1 MTARSVGRF
10 FKVNGN
16 SLERAYKHHLSGFE
30 QWDQKD
36 HSQDWVLLSDNFGE
50 RMSIDETM
58 LCDDLFTFFTNKNG
72 RGKHGTLAAAVRGTT
87 VEEVSAV
94 LLKVSDEIRRQ
105 VKEVT
110 MDFSD
115 SMYGIIRKAFPW
127 ATIVIDCF
135 HIMQLCGD
143 GLGEMRMKLKRAAA
157 ADLKRQEREFKKK
170 LDKNAKRRKAYRKK
184 HPKTYKGKTRG
195 RKPMRKNQRFE
206 PQMIKMEVNGKVVM
220 ETEVDLLNRVRYPLM
235 KSREK
240 WTERQNKEMEELFK
254 LDPRM
259 KTGYDLVHRLRCLF
273 KSRITPE
280 EAKPKLDEWCKDVG
294 KSLIRELIS
303 VRDTIKR
310 KESEILN
317 YFVNRSTNA
326 SAESLNS
333 KIKGFR
339 AQLRG
344 VKDLPFFMYR
354 LVVLFG

>member
-1 MTARSVGRF
+1 MDTYLVTARSVGRF
-10 FKVNGN
+10 FKTEGN
-16 SLERAYKHHLSGFE
+16 NLERAYKHHLSGFE
-30 QWDQKD
+30 QWDQKE
-36 HSQDWVLLSDNFGE
+36 HAEDWVLLAVNFDE

-58 LCDDLFTFFTNKNG
+58 LCDDLFTFLSCKAGKG
-72 RGKHGTLAAAVRGTT
+72 RQRTLAAVVRGTT
-87 VEEVSAV
+87 AEEVVKV
-94 LLKVSDEIRRQ
+94 LMQVPEEIRRR

-115 SMYGIIRKAFPW
+115 SMYSIIRQAFPW

-143 GLGEMRMKLKRAAA
+143 GLGEMRMKVKRAAVA
-157 ADLKRQEREFKKK
+157 EV
-170 LDKNAKRRKAYRKK
+170 KRRENYRKK
-184 HPKTYKGKTRG
+184 HPKNYKGKVRG
-195 RKPMRKNQRFE
+195 PKPMRKNAKFTPPKIE
-206 PQMIKMEVNGKVVM
+206 LEVKGKKVY
-220 ETEVDLLNRVRYPLM
+220 ETKVELLTHVRYPLM

-240 WTERQNKEMEELFK
+240 WTERQKAEMEVLFK
-254 LDPRM
+254 LEPRIE
-259 KTGYDLVHRLRCLF
+259 TAYNLVHRLRCLF
-273 KSRITPE
+273 KSKITLE

-303 VRDTIKR
+303 VRDTIR
-310 KESEILN
+310 QKETEILN
-317 YFVNRSTNA
+317 YFINRSTNA

-344 VKDLPFFMYR
+344 VQDLPFFMFR